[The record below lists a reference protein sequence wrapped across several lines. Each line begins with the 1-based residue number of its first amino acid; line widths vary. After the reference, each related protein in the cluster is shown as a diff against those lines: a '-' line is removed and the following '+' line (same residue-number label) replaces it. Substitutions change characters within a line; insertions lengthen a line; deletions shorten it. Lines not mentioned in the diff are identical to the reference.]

1 MNIIFVDFTVIFPFT
16 FEFLLEN
23 LEVKFDLDK
32 KKHFLLIPLKHFDE
46 RKPCMHNRLEHCNN
60 DKQLFFHIFY
70 IVGYP

>member
-32 KKHFLLIPLKHFDE
+32 KKTLLTNPFE
-46 RKPCMHNRLEHCNN
+46 AFRRKKTLHAQQARTL
-60 DKQLFFHIFY
+60 
-70 IVGYP
+70 